1 MPLPRQSHPDH
12 CFGGAQANQQVQ
24 EAATATFEEESGA
37 VEGAHPTLRLPSTSA
52 DSPPH
57 RGDKVLDGSQVSD
70 FAEIY
75 NLSRLPDL
83 QVLSLTENPIASE
96 PDYRQKI
103 LAYLPN
109 LQKLDDTLV
118 TPDEVEEAQ
127 ARCGSTSY
135 MQSGRAPVAT
145 REKHG

>member
-1 MPLPRQSHPDH
+1 M
-12 CFGGAQANQQVQ
+12 
-24 EAATATFEEESGA
+24 
-37 VEGAHPTLRLPSTSA
+37 
-52 DSPPH
+52 
-57 RGDKVLDGSQVSD
+57 SD

-109 LQKLDDTLV
+109 LQKLDDILV

-127 ARCGSTSY
+127 ARCGSIGY

-145 REKHG
+145 REEHR